1 MGPRAVS
8 KAIQKRRSDE
18 LIRILEDVA
27 VDDANVVK
35 AGRKGFTVG
44 RGELTRVELMEEGA
58 DKEQAFRLLGFES
71 REDFEIACEARRPNS
86 EAATAYHHAHL
97 RTGMRIRQAVEQA
110 PKTLN
115 VAIMLPAPQQMTKDQ
130 QRRAP
135 VIDVEPGGEK

>member
-1 MGPRAVS
+1 MS

-27 VDDANVVK
+27 VDDAAVVK

-44 RGELTRVELMEEGA
+44 RAELARVEVMAEGA
-58 DKEQAFRLLGFES
+58 EKEQAFRLLGFES

-110 PKTLN
+110 PKTQN
-115 VAIMLPAPQQMTKDQ
+115 VIVMLPPAAQMTQAQ

>member
-1 MGPRAVS
+1 VS
-8 KAIQKRRSDE
+8 KAIQKRRSDD

-27 VDDANVVK
+27 IDDAAVVK

-44 RGELTRVELMEEGA
+44 RVQLLKAELMDEGPEKNA
-58 DKEQAFRLLGFES
+58 AIEALGFQT

-86 EAATAYHHAHL
+86 DSAAAYHHAHL

-110 PKTLN
+110 PKTMN
-115 VAIMLPAPQQMTKDQ
+115 VAIMMPAPQAPTLEQ